1 MRIYYV
7 FNIKKEVLEIYEKT
21 PSVLY
26 NFMNQLY
33 HLKKDSLDYCNM
45 IFRQVADSFDKDE
58 LDLYIYLKLHNK
70 MRYVKKKDDHIINN
84 FYKDEVSIMKVKKSY
99 IIINLNKKSTEF
111 FSLIGDVYENCLVCD
126 FNNQDY
132 FYLRNIK
139 TPSIA

>member
-26 NFMNQLY
+26 NFMNHLY
-33 HLKKDSLDYCNM
+33 YLKKDSLDYCNM
-45 IFRQVADSFDKDE
+45 IFRQVADSFDKEE

-111 FSLIGDVYENCLVCD
+111 FSLIGDIYQNCLVCD

-132 FYLRNIK
+132 FYLRKLK
-139 TPSIA
+139 TLV

>member
-7 FNIKKEVLEIYEKT
+7 FNIKKDVLEIYEKT

-26 NFMNQLY
+26 NFLNQLY
-33 HLKKDSLDYCNM
+33 YLKKDSLDYCNM
-45 IFRQVADSFDKDE
+45 IFRQVADYFDKDE
-58 LDLYIYLKLHNK
+58 LDLDIYLKLHNK
-70 MRYVKKKDDHIINN
+70 MRYVKKSDDHIINN

-99 IIINLNKKSTEF
+99 IIINSNKKFTEF
-111 FSLIGDVYENCLVCD
+111 FPIINEVYKNCLVCD

-139 TPSIA
+139 TLV